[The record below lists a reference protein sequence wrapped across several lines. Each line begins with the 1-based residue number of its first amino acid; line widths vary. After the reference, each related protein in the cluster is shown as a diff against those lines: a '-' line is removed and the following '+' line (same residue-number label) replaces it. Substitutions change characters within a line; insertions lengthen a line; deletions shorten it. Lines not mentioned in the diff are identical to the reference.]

1 MQLQATKDLKRM
13 GQQLARQQQEA
24 KDAAAAAATA
34 AADERTRLAQEAC
47 CAREAQAKLEQ
58 RLRSSEAEVKA
69 LQQVRASLA
78 AQLERLKLDTE
89 YLRVRAHEIKNK
101 RPKLGYAAA
110 LSLTLAPAKS

>member
-1 MQLQATKDLKRM
+1 MQ
-13 GQQLARQQQEA
+13 
-24 KDAAAAAATA
+24 
-34 AADERTRLAQEAC
+34 
-47 CAREAQAKLEQ
+47 LEQ